1 MWDGHT
7 KHEGYAPNPKK
18 MKLKQGDITEILW
31 SDKRN
36 IQVLMN
42 IHGAPTEGNFCNDQG
57 NAIKPPI
64 VVDSNHNMGY
74 VH

>member
-1 MWDGHT
+1 M
-7 KHEGYAPNPKK
+7 
-18 MKLKQGDITEILW
+18 TEILW
-31 SDKRN
+31 RDKRN
-36 IQVLMN
+36 IHVLMN
-42 IHGAPTEGNFCNDQG
+42 IHGAPTEGNFCNEQG